1 MMGISWGLK
10 KDSLRAPMR
19 SNGGSI
25 GVTGATG
32 TSSSSGIRKKRGY
45 SEVGR
50 DEKRRRQAIV
60 HGQAL
65 PVHRSLEM
73 MSKEQLGAVLLEM
86 LKQHPEASV
95 TFQSKVNGYQFGFE
109 KYQQLLKEKVEALYA
124 SVPYNRS
131 YDNNNLDDYAF
142 VRMRPHIMELLNCL
156 VDCALDNLP
165 PRKASLHESLKFLDS
180 CTQLVLDLPRF
191 ELGSNN
197 YYYDKC
203 VEQLAHLWCSLIE
216 EIAKDIN
223 MVMNTPLT
231 TWIDKLESYNDRS
244 RGLLQQPLT
253 LFRSLASDG
262 DLFAEE
268 ERSSNSLVPSSLL
281 LDMNAGNNN

>member
-1 MMGISWGLK
+1 M
-10 KDSLRAPMR
+10 
-19 SNGGSI
+19 
-25 GVTGATG
+25 
-32 TSSSSGIRKKRGY
+32 
-45 SEVGR
+45 
-50 DEKRRRQAIV
+50 Q
-60 HGQAL
+60 GQAL

-86 LKQHPEASV
+86 LRQHPESTV
-95 TFQSKVNGYQFGFE
+95 TFQSKVNGYQFGLE

-131 YDNNNLDDYAF
+131 YDNSNLDDYAF
-142 VRMRPHIMELLNCL
+142 VRMKPHIMELLNCL

-165 PRKASLHESLKFLDS
+165 PRKTSLHESLKFLDS

-223 MVMNTPLT
+223 MVMNTPLS
-231 TWIDKLESYNDRS
+231 TWIDKLANYNDRS
-244 RGLLQQPLT
+244 NGLLQQPLT
-253 LFRSLASDG
+253 LFKSLASDG
-262 DLFAEE
+262 DLFGEE
-268 ERSSNSLVPSSLL
+268 STSTALVPSSELL
-281 LDMNAGNNN
+281 LDMNSGLNNQ